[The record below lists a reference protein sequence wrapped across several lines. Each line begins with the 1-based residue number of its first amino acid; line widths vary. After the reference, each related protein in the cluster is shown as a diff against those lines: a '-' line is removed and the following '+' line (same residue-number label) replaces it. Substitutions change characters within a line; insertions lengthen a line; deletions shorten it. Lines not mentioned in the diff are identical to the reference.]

1 MNFKE
6 FDNFIILLAF
16 TNLLCN
22 ILYEFLASLAKM
34 IVAVYNNDI
43 YTWLLVTDYLLQV
56 TGYDNNIKYIVLV
69 TCYNNDISIN
79 WNR

>member
-1 MNFKE
+1 MMNFKE

-34 IVAVYNNDI
+34 IVAVYNNEL

-69 TCYNNDISIN
+69 TCYNNDT
-79 WNR
+79 

>member
-6 FDNFIILLAF
+6 CDNFIILLAF

-34 IVAVYNNDI
+34 IVVVYNNKL

-56 TGYDNNIKYIVLV
+56 TGYNNKIKYIVLV
-69 TCYNNDISIN
+69 TCYNNDT
-79 WNR
+79 

>member
-1 MNFKE
+1 MMNFKE

-22 ILYEFLASLAKM
+22 ILYEFLAMLAKM
-34 IVAVYNNDI
+34 IVAVYNNEL

-56 TGYDNNIKYIVLV
+56 TGYYNKIKYIVLV
-69 TCYNNDISIN
+69 TCYNNDT
-79 WNR
+79 

>member
-1 MNFKE
+1 MMNFKE
-6 FDNFIILLAF
+6 CDNFIILLAF

-43 YTWLLVTDYLLQV
+43 IYMVTSY
-56 TGYDNNIKYIVLV
+56 
-69 TCYNNDISIN
+69 
-79 WNR
+79 